1 MINSIEKNN
10 SQKKFLATQKQ
21 LRVWIK
27 PEKYDL
33 FKTKVEE
40 NDTSI
45 YAVINDF
52 IDNYIKANPTP

>member
-1 MINSIEKNN
+1 MDIADKNT

-27 PEKYDL
+27 PEKYEQ
-33 FKTKVEE
+33 FKLKVEQ

-52 IDNYIKANPTP
+52 IDNYIEAED

>member
-1 MINSIEKNN
+1 MTTQTEKNN

-27 PEKYDL
+27 PEKYEL
-33 FKTKVEE
+33 FKLKTEK

-52 IDNYIKANPTP
+52 IDNYIKTED